1 MPAIPPPI
9 IIMFV
14 SYVWVVRDAA
24 GPRRFAVKKR
34 AARIGLPATSWLQLA
49 DFFQND
55 FADAA
60 SIGLSLGRL
69 HNGSNQGAN
78 GLHVTAFDALYDIR
92 VGGHR
97 LVHRGRQSAVV
108 RHHG

>member
-69 HNGSNQGAN
+69 HNGTNQGAN
-78 GLHVTAFDALYDIR
+78 GLHVTDFYAIYDI
-92 VGGHR
+92 
-97 LVHRGRQSAVV
+97 LVVAAGIVPRSRESAV
-108 RHHG
+108 